1 MSSPAQILANRENS
15 THSTGPA
22 TVTGKLASSVN
33 ARTHG
38 LTGAFTL
45 LAWEDAAEFQSL
57 LDSLTSE
64 NKPETPTET
73 RLIQSIAEHY
83 WLMHRAIHLQNRL
96 LESPAL
102 DHHTF
107 SLYLRYQTTNE
118 RAYYRA
124 MRELQTLRKE
134 KRRVEI
140 GFESQQQKQAE
151 ELRKNELNEARVR
164 LANARAAESEIETE
178 VRATMEAPIPGHA
191 RIPFSDM
198 VNAFRVT
205 LQNLNRDLAAQLQKQ
220 EAA

>member
-1 MSSPAQILANRENS
+1 MSSPAHILANRENS
-15 THSTGPA
+15 THSTGPS
-22 TVTGKLASSVN
+22 TITGKQASSVN
-33 ARTHG
+33 ARAHG

-45 LAWEDAAEFQSL
+45 LPWEDPTEFQAL
-57 LDSLTSE
+57 LDSLISE
-64 NKPETPTET
+64 HKPETPTET
-73 RLIQSIAEHY
+73 RLIQSIGEHY
-83 WLMHRAIHLQNRL
+83 WLMHRALHLQNRL
-96 LESPAL
+96 LESADI

-124 MRELQTLRKE
+124 MREFQILRKE
-134 KRRVEI
+134 KRRLEI

-164 LANARAAESEIETE
+164 LTNARAAESEIETE

-220 EAA
+220 QAA